1 MTEDTFSHVVAQ
13 FVFESVFDKTY
24 KKTGATS
31 EDSAQPTYPC
41 SLISL
46 RS

>member
-1 MTEDTFSHVVAQ
+1 MTKDTFSHVAAQ

-24 KKTGATS
+24 KKTGENS
-31 EDSAQPTYPC
+31 EDSDQPTYPC